1 MTSASEI
8 EGAVQAAVKA
18 PYSRVLTREEDGGYS
33 ASVLEL
39 PGCYSGGDTA
49 NEAME
54 MLDEAIELWV
64 EAELEDGHDIPP
76 PSRAVEFSGR
86 ITLRLIPS
94 IHERAAQMAQHEGV
108 SLNRYL
114 ANAISYYVGLGSPQ
128 PAPASAAA
136 IGQPELI
143 AVREEPGRWEL
154 GADEPS
160 LDD

>member
-1 MTSASEI
+1 MTDDTAI
-8 EGAVQAAVKA
+8 EAGVRAAVAA
-18 PYSRVLTREEDGGYS
+18 PYTRLFTREEDGRYS
-33 ASVLEL
+33 TSVLEL
-39 PGCYSGGDTA
+39 PGCYSSGDTP
-49 NEAME
+49 EDAMD

-128 PAPASAAA
+128 LTSSPAARARSA
-136 IGQPELI
+136 LV
-143 AVREEPGRWEL
+143 AVREEPGTWET
-154 GADEPS
+154 GDASTAD
-160 LDD
+160 

>member
-1 MTSASEI
+1 MADEAMI
-8 EGAVQAAVKA
+8 DDAVRAALAA
-18 PYSRVLTREEDGGYS
+18 PYTRLLTREDDGGYS

-39 PGCYSGGDTA
+39 PGCYTSGDTA
-49 NEAME
+49 DETMDL
-54 MLDEAIELWV
+54 LDDAIEMWV
-64 EAELEDGHDIPP
+64 AVEVEDGHDIPP

-128 PAPASAAA
+128 VARGPATASSR
-136 IGQPELI
+136 PELI
-143 AVREEPGRWEL
+143 AVREEPGRWNASGESP
-154 GADEPS
+154 AD
-160 LDD
+160 

>member
-1 MTSASEI
+1 MTNAPEI
-8 EGAVQAAVKA
+8 EEAVQAAVKA

-49 NEAME
+49 TEAME

-76 PSRAVEFSGR
+76 PSRTVEYSGR
-86 ITLRLIPS
+86 LTLRLLPS
-94 IHERAAQMAQHEGV
+94 IHERAALLAQHEGV

-114 ANAISYYVGLGSPQ
+114 ASAISYYVGLDSPETS
-128 PAPASAAA
+128 PATMVWSSVLPASA
-136 IGQPELI
+136 
-143 AVREEPGRWEL
+143 REAQGLEE
-154 GADEPS
+154 
-160 LDD
+160 

>member
-1 MTSASEI
+1 MADEARI
-8 EGAVQAAVKA
+8 DEAVRAALAA
-18 PYSRVLTREEDGGYS
+18 PYTRLLTREDDGGYS

-39 PGCYSGGDTA
+39 PGCYTSGDTA
-49 NEAME
+49 EETME

-64 EAELEDGHDIPP
+64 AVEVEDGHDIPP

-114 ANAISYYVGLGSPQ
+114 ANAISFYVGLGSPQ
-128 PAPASAAA
+128 PAPAPTATSRR
-136 IGQPELI
+136 PELM
-143 AVREEPGRWEL
+143 AVREEPGRWSD
-154 GADEPS
+154 DEGGDP
-160 LDD
+160 